1 MRTASNWVLGMMVA
15 TCLGCGVELTKNEG
29 ERRTAG
35 GGGIGGVMTENPMES
50 KPAPVTT
57 PVEPAPTQ
65 PAETP
70 PAVQSS
76 EPAAAAPVDSAAT
89 PGTVQEKAE
98 AGAGKKGRFEGSGFV
113 VTPIRAFF
121 RTEQKIIYDN
131 IAYNL
136 KLYQAANGN
145 FPKTQEEFDEQI
157 IAANQI
163 KLPELPAG
171 HRYVYDPKKGELMV
185 EKPAP

>member
-1 MRTASNWVLGMMVA
+1 MASHWVLGISLA
-15 TCLGCGVELTKNEG
+15 TCLGCGVELTKDEG
-29 ERRTAG
+29 QRRTAG
-35 GGGIGGVMTENPMES
+35 GGGIGGVMTESPMES
-50 KPAPVTT
+50 QAKPAQEASS
-57 PVEPAPTQ
+57 PVEPTPT
-65 PAETP
+65 
-70 PAVQSS
+70 
-76 EPAAAAPVDSAAT
+76 EPAPAQAVEAAPADNATAT
-89 PGTVQEKAE
+89 PGTVQEKA
-98 AGAGKKGRFEGSGFV
+98 AVGAGKKGRYEGSGFV

-121 RTEQKIIYDN
+121 RAEQRIIYDN

-157 IAANQI
+157 IAPNQI